1 MVNCVVCGKKA
12 KHQASIRKVTVPLC
26 SLHFTAYKNGL
37 LNKETLRSLAMLKLI
52 RS

>member
-1 MVNCVVCGKKA
+1 MGDCFICRKKA
-12 KHQASIRKVTVPLC
+12 EHRAFIRKVTVPLC

-37 LNKETLRSLAMLKLI
+37 LDKETLRSLAMLKLI